1 MTRAGR
7 FDVFRTLA
15 AALVLCAVAALASA
29 CASDGNGSGGG
40 TEVVDRWQQA
50 TPPQQP
56 YKTVFVLGVAE
67 SDDLRRLFE
76 DEFVRQLQAKGARG
90 LASYGVIPQ
99 GEGTRDEGGR
109 AGRARGADGRDVTGR
124 ASGREREQ
132 RHTAS
137 FSPDGHSTHYSN
149 ASRSLASPVP
159 PVVTRTEVVTLETRL
174 FDAASERMMWTA
186 STELFDPRKTQSE
199 VARLVRAI
207 VKDLQKGKLI

>member
-7 FDVFRTLA
+7 FDAFRTLA

-29 CASDGNGSGGG
+29 CASDGNGGA
-40 TEVVDRWQQA
+40 EVVDRWQQA

-76 DEFVRQLQAKGARG
+76 DEFVRQLQGTGVRG
-90 LASYGVIPQ
+90 IASYGVVPQ
-99 GEGTRDEGGR
+99 REVTRDEVVQAVR
-109 AGRARGADGRDVTGR
+109 ASGADGVVVTR
-124 ASGREREQ
+124 LLKREQ
-132 RHTAS
+132 RHKAS
-137 FSPDGHSTHYSN
+137 FSPDGYSTHYSN
-149 ASRSLASPVP
+149 AARSVASPVP
-159 PVVTRTEVVTLETRL
+159 PVITRAEVVTLETRL
-174 FDAASERMMWTA
+174 FDAGSERLVWTA